1 MRDAWTVAILGFR
14 DSPHATDFFYAMAA
28 TRPLVLIVAAITLA
42 IMAIEPVVV
51 RTNPLHMA
59 AAGTPHWTHT
69 TMVVE
74 LQVDDKIL
82 PARIVI
88 GALSSPTNNAPL
100 ANASDMWLHTVTCW
114 QQRSVW
120 SGT

>member
-1 MRDAWTVAILGFR
+1 MY
-14 DSPHATDFFYAMAA
+14 ATDFFNAMAA
-28 TRPLVLIVAAITLA
+28 PRPLVLIVAAITLA
-42 IMAIEPVVV
+42 IVAIVPVVV
-51 RTNPLHMA
+51 RTNPLHVA
-59 AAGTPHWTHT
+59 ATGTPHRTHT
-69 TMVVE
+69 TMVDE
-74 LQVDDKIL
+74 LQVDDEIL